1 MFTTYISIIQYIL
14 QKINTFLQNNTYFF
28 LQNNTYF
35 LKIFNSQIHNTDIL
49 IILYK

>member
-14 QKINTFLQNNTYFF
+14 QKINTFLQNNTYFLEF
-28 LQNNTYF
+28 
-35 LKIFNSQIHNTDIL
+35 INSKIHNTNIL

>member
-14 QKINTFLQNNTYFF
+14 QKINTFLQNNTYFLEF
-28 LQNNTYF
+28 INF
-35 LKIFNSQIHNTDIL
+35 QIHNTNIL

>member
-14 QKINTFLQNNTYFF
+14 QKINTFLQNNIYFF
-28 LQNNTYF
+28 RIYQF
-35 LKIFNSQIHNTDIL
+35 KIHNTNIL